1 MLLINLEFLFG
12 KNSSL
17 HLSCSMQRFV
27 CEDVGLLRV
36 LLIECQIVAPANGM
50 QILYYLHFN
59 CDVRI
64 W

>member
-1 MLLINLEFLFG
+1 
-12 KNSSL
+12 
-17 HLSCSMQRFV
+17 MQRLV

-36 LLIECQIVAPANGM
+36 LLIECQIVALVNGM
-50 QILYYLHFN
+50 QILYYLYFN